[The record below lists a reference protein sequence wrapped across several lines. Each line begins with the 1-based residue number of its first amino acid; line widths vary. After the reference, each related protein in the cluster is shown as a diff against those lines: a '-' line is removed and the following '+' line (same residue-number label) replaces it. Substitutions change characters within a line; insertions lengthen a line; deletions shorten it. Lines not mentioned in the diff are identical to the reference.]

1 MASSSAPGYV
11 VCLDVGGS
19 SVKNALVSQFGGVV
33 GEASETPINSGGPAE
48 AILDTFVVVIARQIA
63 RVAPESLIG
72 LAFGFPG
79 PTDYSAGIS
88 YMREQAKY
96 DAIYGLNLKDELRR
110 RLALPADF
118 PIAFRNDAEAA
129 IIGEADYGAGKPYR
143 RLIGIT
149 LGTGF
154 GSSFVVDGERLSAG
168 KGVPPEDGFLFPE
181 RFEGER
187 ADDYFS
193 TRGLQALLRRAGL
206 EPDIKLAAL
215 QARAGDQTAG
225 QVFARFGRD
234 LGSFLRPYVVDFE
247 AEMLLVLGGIA
258 NAFDLFAPALAAA
271 LPVPVCRGGLGA
283 HAALL
288 GAAALFLKTDSSL
301 GRLE

>member
-1 MASSSAPGYV
+1 MTLFSSSSYV
-11 VCLDVGGS
+11 VSLDVGGS
-19 SVKNALVSQFGGVV
+19 SVKSALVTQAGGVV
-33 GEASETPINSGGPAE
+33 GEASETPINSGGSAE
-48 AILDTFVVVIARQIA
+48 TILATFAAIIARQTA
-63 RVAPESLIG
+63 RVSPENLIG

-79 PTDYSAGIS
+79 PADYLAGIS

-110 RLALPADF
+110 RLALPADL

-143 RLIGIT
+143 RLIGLT

-154 GSSFVVDGERLSAG
+154 GSSFVVDGVRLTAG
-168 KGVPPEDGFLFPE
+168 KGVPPGDGFLFPE
-181 RFEGER
+181 IFEGRR

-193 TRGLQALLRRAGL
+193 TRGLQASLRQAGL
-206 EPDIKLAAL
+206 EPDIKQAAAR
-215 QARAGDQTAG
+215 ARAGDPVAG
-225 QVFARFGRD
+225 QVFAQFGRD
-234 LGSFLRPYVVDFE
+234 LGRFLRPYVVDFE

-258 NAFDLFAPALAAA
+258 NAFDLFAPMLAAA
-271 LPVPVCRGGLGA
+271 LPAPVYRGSLGA

-288 GAAALFLKTDSSL
+288 GAAALFLTNPSL
-301 GRLE
+301 GRPE